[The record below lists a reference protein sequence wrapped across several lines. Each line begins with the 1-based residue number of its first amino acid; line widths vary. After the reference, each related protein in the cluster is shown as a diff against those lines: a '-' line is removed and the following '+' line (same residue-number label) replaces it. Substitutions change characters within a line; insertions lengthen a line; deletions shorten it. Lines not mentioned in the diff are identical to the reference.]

1 MGSTGNQVKEKHS
14 WYCVTTDLSR
24 RKVLYP
30 FLRIHFLHGSMTA
43 QYFNDQSENDSWQS
57 L

>member
-1 MGSTGNQVKEKHS
+1 MGSTGSQVKEKHS